1 MHQPHQLQVL
11 EQVLEQAL
19 EVNDVTA
26 VLAFFFMLVI
36 VAGMSVGVMM
46 GRKPIAGSCGG
57 MRALGLDT
65 GCEVCGGDPKACES
79 ADRRPM
85 RVSAA
90 QAEAAALGEDATGRN
105 GGREDVRT
113 L

>member
-1 MHQPHQLQVL
+1 
-11 EQVLEQAL
+11 
-19 EVNDVTA
+19 VTV

-57 MRALGLDT
+57 MKALGLDT
-65 GCEVCGGDPKACES
+65 GCEVCGGDPRACES

-85 RVSAA
+85 RVTAA
-90 QAEAAALGEDATGRN
+90 QAEATTLGEDATR
-105 GGREDVRT
+105 RDRDDVRT

>member
-1 MHQPHQLQVL
+1 
-11 EQVLEQAL
+11 
-19 EVNDVTA
+19 VTV
-26 VLAFFFMLVI
+26 VLAFFLMLVI

-57 MRALGLDT
+57 MKALGLDT
-65 GCEVCGGDPKACES
+65 GCEVCGGDPRACES

-85 RVSAA
+85 RVTAA
-90 QAEAAALGEDATGRN
+90 QAEATTLGEDATR
-105 GGREDVRT
+105 RDRDDVRT

>member
-1 MHQPHQLQVL
+1 
-11 EQVLEQAL
+11 
-19 EVNDVTA
+19 VTLL
-26 VLAFFFMLVI
+26 LAFAVMLLI
-36 VAGMSVGVMM
+36 VAGMSIGVIM

-65 GCEVCGGDPKACES
+65 RCEVCGGVPKACET

-85 RVSAA
+85 RLTAA
-90 QAEAAALGEDATGRN
+90 QAEAASLGSDATGRE
-105 GGREDVRT
+105 RDDVRT